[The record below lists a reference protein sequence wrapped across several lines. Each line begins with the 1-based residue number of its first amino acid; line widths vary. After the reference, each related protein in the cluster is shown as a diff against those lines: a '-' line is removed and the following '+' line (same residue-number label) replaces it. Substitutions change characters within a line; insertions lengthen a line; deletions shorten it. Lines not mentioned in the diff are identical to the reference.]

1 MAKLESLTGALLWVS
16 GACLFAI
23 IAVTMCDVLANNL
36 LKRPIRGTFEVVELL
51 LVTVIFTGLPEIF
64 RQQLNIVVDVV
75 DHFVSPTMRS
85 RLIMLGL
92 VVTLAFLCVLGYAMI
107 NPALDTVRYPERR
120 QDSGVRTSV
129 FWIPVLIGHALCI
142 AVTATDLYRRFSPSH
157 AGEQL

>member
-1 MAKLESLTGALLWVS
+1 MAIVPLGVRGRRILAAALLAVVLVVVAWRHA
-16 GACLFAI
+16 GARGAQRLQVAP
-23 IAVTMCDVLANNL
+23 IAPARASPAKSSVRL
-36 LKRPIRGTFEVVELL
+36 
-51 LVTVIFTGLPEIF
+51 
-64 RQQLNIVVDVV
+64 IVVDVV